1 MYFAAFKISATI
13 FEDLVASLPHFA
25 AFWPLQFH
33 RLPTAW
39 CEMPWR
45 VPRRFL
51 QHLQQFQLLP
61 PGRQVLRAFL
71 RSCRQPARQSARFNR
86 LKASNEATKAW
97 FLSQQWNLDAV
108 KWCSSGWFLS
118 RKDQDLDLQ
127 VFKQPIGKSLPHF
140 LGYLYSQDAASML
153 PAEVLKA
160 LLDGFS
166 GNSPDPLRVQDLCAA
181 PGGKAIQLAEALEL
195 ELFSSCPIGPM
206 LVANDPN
213 PERAMR
219 LRANLLRCGVQSV
232 MVSELPG
239 EDFSEMPCVFHAVLV
254 DAPCSAEA
262 NVRRDRRVL
271 DRWRVSKQ
279 SEAYLRLLR
288 RQQNLL
294 QSAWTTLKPGGYL
307 VYSTCTFNYFE
318 NEEQCEKL
326 IAGNPDARV
335 VDLSFRDWGCSTS
348 SGKYLRLWPHS
359 FGTEGFFVAAFQKTP
374 DSQPQ
379 KDSLK
384 TPSLPRFRDL
394 FSKFRLLDWRVA
406 GRIRKEIA
414 TEVGYWPNLPGG
426 LLVEDDENLWLL
438 PLAARL
444 RWPHRG
450 DSGDSGCMANH
461 PDEPLRKVSNCVV
474 QMSVLS
480 KLKPCLR
487 VARKVR
493 LQNQIRYV
501 ASNELLMMAGD
512 RYRNSSHMTP
522 LDWAALE
529 LKICDSMATRNAHL
543 SLLAAEGKTNQ
554 VYHAFTKMLQARLQL
569 DGASYSALVT
579 ALVAGNNVSLAQDLS
594 RDTSLTSLRRES
606 FNKILNGFALRGDD
620 ASIRQIMLDMRERK
634 LSPDVVSYNT
644 LLKALKRHK
653 TTCLEVPT
661 FLEEMKLCTVQP
673 NHVTFSSLMSL
684 AAKFADARSVE
695 DLIQRAKSHGV
706 EIGTFAFN
714 SLISAHIKV
723 SDLQSAHAE
732 VKRMQKENLDPDVVT
747 YTTMMK
753 GQREEVVLDLLEDM
767 RNNIVKPNS
776 VSFTTLLSS
785 LTRAQQVTAALEIAR
800 NVHQEANATG
810 SPISSHLA
818 CAILHVCAKAAEQS
832 EQPHKVVGHS
842 SLSTLASQVF
852 QLVKKP
858 DAACR
863 NAFSAVSK
871 AKESGREIQ
880 QQKRV

>member
-1 MYFAAFKISATI
+1 
-13 FEDLVASLPHFA
+13 
-25 AFWPLQFH
+25 
-33 RLPTAW
+33 
-39 CEMPWR
+39 
-45 VPRRFL
+45 
-51 QHLQQFQLLP
+51 
-61 PGRQVLRAFL
+61 
-71 RSCRQPARQSARFNR
+71 
-86 LKASNEATKAW
+86 
-97 FLSQQWNLDAV
+97 
-108 KWCSSGWFLS
+108 
-118 RKDQDLDLQ
+118 
-127 VFKQPIGKSLPHF
+127 
-140 LGYLYSQDAASML
+140 ML

-160 LLDGFS
+160 LLAGIS
-166 GNSPDPLRVQDLCAA
+166 IGNSPGDPLRVLDLCAA

-195 ELFSSCPIGPM
+195 ELSSTGTCPIGPM

-239 EDFSEMPCVFHAVLV
+239 EDFSEMPGIFHAVLV

-326 IAGNPDARV
+326 VASNPDARI

-374 DSQPQ
+374 SQP
-379 KDSLK
+379 KTRSPK

-394 FSKFRLLDWRVA
+394 FSKFRMLDWRVA

-414 TEVGYWPNLPGG
+414 TEVGYWPPGHKG

-444 RWPHRG
+444 RWPR
-450 DSGDSGCMANH
+450 DSGDS
-461 PDEPLRKVSNCVV
+461 NCEV

-480 KLKPCLR
+480 KLTPLLR

-493 LQNQIRYV
+493 SQNQDCYV
-501 ASNELLMMAGD
+501 ASDELLMMAGD
-512 RYRNSSHMTP
+512 RYRKSMIT

-529 LKICDSMATRNAHL
+529 LKICDSKATRNAHL

-554 VYHAFTKMLQARLQL
+554 VYHSFTKMLQARLQP

-579 ALVAGNNVSLAQDLS
+579 ALVAGNNMSLAQDLS
-594 RDTSLTSLRRES
+594 RDTSMLRRES

-653 TTCLEVPT
+653 TSFLEVPT

-684 AAKFADARSVE
+684 AAKFADAKSVE
-695 DLIQRAKSHGV
+695 DLIQRARSHGV

-714 SLISAHIKV
+714 SLISAHIKA
-723 SDLQSAHAE
+723 SDLQGAHAV
-732 VKRMQKENLDPDVVT
+732 VKQMRKENLDPDVVT

-753 GQREEVVLDLLEDM
+753 GQREDVLDLLEDM
-767 RNNIVKPNS
+767 RKNIVKPNS

-785 LTRAQQVTAALEIAR
+785 LTRAQQITAALEIAR
-800 NVHQEANATG
+800 NVHQEAISSG
-810 SPISSHLA
+810 SQISSHLA

-832 EQPHKVVGHS
+832 EQPHKVVECS
-842 SLSTLASQVF
+842 SLSTFASKVF
-852 QLVKKP
+852 QLVKQP

-863 NAFSAVSK
+863 NAFSAVQRT
-871 AKESGREIQ
+871 KESGSEAAAEVQSRLGWLYYTGAAEIPSACVLCVLAATSIFGERRQ
-880 QQKRV
+880 YEGGAPDANTPHFQDP